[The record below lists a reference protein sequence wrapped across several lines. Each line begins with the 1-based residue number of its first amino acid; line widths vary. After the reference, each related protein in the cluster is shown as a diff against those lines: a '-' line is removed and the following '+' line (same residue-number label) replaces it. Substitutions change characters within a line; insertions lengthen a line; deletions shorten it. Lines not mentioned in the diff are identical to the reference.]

1 MAALTYVN
9 LQAGLF
15 GGYRASCCAKTG
27 AKTSRP
33 FGLFLE
39 LETSLVGQ
47 TVSHYRILDRI
58 GSGGMGAVYKAEDS
72 RLQRVVA
79 LKFLAPNLLLDEGA
93 KQRFVTEA
101 RAASKLDHPNICTLF
116 EILED
121 SEYGGCIAMAYYEG
135 KTVRDLLRR
144 GPIAFDDAIGYARQ
158 TLTGL
163 AKAHSAGIVHRDIK
177 PENLIITKDGILKI
191 LDFGVAKFGSA
202 GPTRAGDLAGTFPY
216 MSPEQIRGEQV
227 DNRTDIWS
235 TGVVLYEMLT
245 GTNPF
250 HAEYPQAA
258 VYSILNVEPRPL
270 RLNQTV
276 LPSLNRFLKKVLE
289 RERENRFQYA
299 DEAIEQIDAIPKG
312 PAEGATVTHVAQQT
326 ESAVEVPAA
335 ASLTTGSTRKKSSVD
350 LKTDGDDPLHLLLVD
365 DEPELE
371 LLVRQKFR
379 SRIRN
384 KEWVCHFAL
393 DGNAALEF
401 LRSRPDVS
409 IVLTDINMPGMDGLT
424 LIKEIEELDRPV
436 RTVVVSAYGDL
447 SNIRTAM
454 NRGAF
459 DFVTKPVDF
468 GDLETTVLKTE
479 QDLKTLIAA
488 GKAAAGQHVLMQ
500 EVDVALNVQDSTLPE
515 PIWKNRFANACA
527 FFAPESDVSGDFYDY
542 FEVDERHVGLVSG
555 TVSGPSVSSALLAF
569 ASRSL
574 LGTALRTGPPDG
586 AVSLYR
592 DAVSPILNADVTA
605 TVFCGILDA
614 AGRLTYCNWGHPQPR
629 VLRGSGG
636 IEPIARSASRET
648 AADRNEPHD
657 IETAVSSFEDGD
669 CLILY
674 SPGLTQ
680 LLGAAPGTGPS
691 ERVDTLLGKTAST
704 SPVEIVQRIAREVSQ
719 IKKESQ
725 AQGDVTVVAMR
736 YTSESESS
744 RDS

>member
-1 MAALTYVN
+1 M
-9 LQAGLF
+9 
-15 GGYRASCCAKTG
+15 
-27 AKTSRP
+27 
-33 FGLFLE
+33 
-39 LETSLVGQ
+39 
-47 TVSHYRILDRI
+47 
-58 GSGGMGAVYKAEDS
+58 GSVYKAEDS

-79 LKFLAPNLLLDEGA
+79 LKFLSPNLLRDEVA
-93 KQRFVTEA
+93 KRRFVTEA

-121 SEYGGCIAMAYYEG
+121 SEFGGCIAMAYYDG
-135 KTVRDLLRR
+135 KTIRDLLRR
-144 GPIAFDDAIGYARQ
+144 GAIAFDDAISYARQ

-163 AKAHSAGIVHRDIK
+163 AKAHSVGIVHRDIK
-177 PENLIITKDGILKI
+177 PENLIVTNDGILKI
-191 LDFGVAKFGSA
+191 LDFGVAKFGST
-202 GPTRAGDLAGTFPY
+202 GPTRAGDMAGTFPY

-235 TGVVLYEMLT
+235 IGVVLYEMLT
-245 GTNPF
+245 GSNPF

-270 RLNQTV
+270 RLNQTL
-276 LPSLNRFLKKVLE
+276 LPSLNRFLRKALARD
-289 RERENRFQYA
+289 REDRFQYA
-299 DEAIEQIDAIPKG
+299 DDALAMIDAIPKG
-312 PAEGATVTHVAQQT
+312 PGDGATVTHDDLQPDAPVDAPVAT
-326 ESAVEVPAA
+326 TSPAA
-335 ASLTTGSTRKKSSVD
+335 GRPKPSVD
-350 LKTDGDDPLHLLLVD
+350 LKTDASGQLHLLLVD

-393 DGNAALEF
+393 DGNAALQF

-468 GDLETTVLKTE
+468 GDLETTILKTE

-488 GKAAAGQHVLMQ
+488 GKAAAGQRNLKQ
-500 EVDVALNVQDSTLPE
+500 EVDVALNVQDSALPE
-515 PIWKNRFANACA
+515 PIWKAHFVDVCS
-527 FFAPESDVSGDFYDY
+527 FFAPENDVSGDFYDY
-542 FEVDERHVGLVSG
+542 FLIDAKHVGLVIG
-555 TVSGPSVSSALLAF
+555 TISGPSVSSALLAF

-574 LGTALRTGPPDG
+574 LRAATRTGAPDE
-586 AVSLYR
+586 AVKLIR
-592 DAVSPILNADVTA
+592 EALSPILNSQVSAS
-605 TVFCGILDA
+605 VFCGILDVG
-614 AGRLTYCNWGHPQPR
+614 GRLSYCNWGHVPPK
-629 VLRGSGG
+629 VLRHTGG
-636 IEPIARSASRET
+636 VEPLARGAAQDAKRSDADAS
-648 AADRNEPHD
+648 DL
-657 IETAVSSFEDGD
+657 ETAVASFDDGD

-674 SPGLTQ
+674 SPGLTR
-680 LLGAAPGTGPS
+680 LLGDMPGSGQS
-691 ERVDTLLGKTAST
+691 ERVATVLGNAAST
-704 SPVEIVQRIAREVSQ
+704 SPVEIVQRIARDVSQ
-719 IKKESQ
+719 IKKESH
-725 AQGDVTVVAMR
+725 AEGDVTVVAVR

-744 RDS
+744 RET